1 MKYLFINVTAG
12 AGSTGQLVLKAAR
25 ELQREGHQCLIA
37 YGREARNCEGV
48 DTLPIGTQR
57 DYQLHA
63 LQHRLFGTGG
73 FGSRAATKA
82 FLDKVRSY
90 DPDVIWLHNLHGYYI
105 HVGLLFQYL
114 RICGKQILWTLHDCW
129 AFTGNCPYFTY
140 IGCDKWRTGC
150 GGCPQKGLYPKCALD
165 ATKENF
171 RKKKDLFTGIPQLS
185 LQVPSQWLGDLVSQ
199 SFLKDYPLTVVPN
212 EADTSVF
219 HPTPS
224 NLRQTYHLEG
234 KFLVLGAANV
244 WEPRKGLADFVSL
257 AALLPDSCKI
267 VLIGIP
273 ENLKKALPE
282 NILALP
288 RTKNQQELAQWYT
301 AADVYVSPSVEETFG
316 MTVLEAALCGTVPLV
331 YRGTACEEVARAKGG
346 ITVDRG
352 PERLAEAILQ
362 LQKEKTK

>member
-25 ELQREGHQCLIA
+25 ELQAAGNTCLIA
-37 YGREARNCEGV
+37 YGREAKNCDGV
-48 DTLPIGTQR
+48 ETLSIGTQR
-57 DYQLHA
+57 DYRLHA

-73 FGSRAATKA
+73 FGSQAATRA
-82 FLDKVRSY
+82 FLEKVRTY

-114 RICGKQILWTLHDCW
+114 RACGKEIRWTLHDCW
-129 AFTGNCPYFTY
+129 AFTGNCPYFTFA
-140 IGCDKWRTGC
+140 GCGKWRTGC

-165 ATKENF
+165 ATKENY
-171 RKKKDLFTGIPQLS
+171 RRKKDLFTGISRLS
-185 LQVPSQWLGDLVSQ
+185 LQVPSQWLGDLVRQ

-212 EADTSVF
+212 EADASVF

-224 NLRQTYHLEG
+224 SLRAQNSLED

-244 WEPRKGLADFVSL
+244 WEPRKGLADFISL
-257 AALLPDSCKI
+257 ASLLPESCQI

-273 ENLKKALPE
+273 DSLKKTLPG

-288 RTKNQQELAQWYT
+288 RTNDQRELAQWYT

-316 MTVLEAALCGTVPLV
+316 MTVLEAALCGTTPLV
-331 YRGTACEEVARAKGG
+331 YRGTACEEVARAQGG
-346 ITVDRG
+346 LSVDRG
-352 PERLAEAILQ
+352 PEHLAEAILQ
-362 LQKEKTK
+362 LQKEKSK